1 MRGAGKMHISVHCK
15 VNNTLEVSLYSR
27 QGEDVFQ
34 LVRSKPQLQDYLQ
47 DSAGDEVPL
56 VPDTKSQPLP
66 EVGKFVEC
74 KVASWLQGVDSRVG
88 GEVFDAEV
96 KFFFSF
102 FQLLNEAGC

>member
-1 MRGAGKMHISVHCK
+1 MRGAGKMRISVHCK

-47 DSAGDEVPL
+47 DSAGDEAPPVL
-56 VPDTKSQPLP
+56 DTKSQPLP
-66 EVGKFVEC
+66 EVAKFMEC

-96 KFFFSF
+96 KFFFFSTP
-102 FQLLNEAGC
+102 